1 MLEVESMC
9 VDVSR
14 VGRILDDVSVWA
26 GQGVTLVA
34 GRSGCGSTTLLRLV
48 AGYRDRQVVRRRG
61 VVRLSGRRIDQMSRA
76 ELRPLLTMVGHRPL
90 GGVIDLEGLGAHDVE
105 LRSVIEELGLTRWC
119 GTPAARMPAC
129 VAARMALVEGIASEA
144 PVLLLDQVLAP
155 MTSMWRS
162 RAASC
167 IARVARA
174 GRIVVWAE
182 HALEHALGVADS
194 VVEIVDGHVQQTAA
208 PSWSSSQLPPT
219 PLQQIAARSGEQFFT
234 DPAQA
239 RDLLAAEAVTAMSCA
254 HPQQSEG
261 PILARVDPA
270 GLRLSGRLVDVRA
283 GQVLGVVSHDP
294 VQAHRVARRLAATVN
309 PSGPGDRLLRT
320 LLRQTSV
327 RRACELVDRRSDRS
341 VGASMELADEVLG
354 PVGARRGVEHAEG
367 QQRLLAD
374 VLACAGGEVV
384 LWIDPGWAVDAAS
397 GDRLVKAVR
406 QRGAAVIMACRDVDL
421 VARWCDRVLVV
432 DEHEVVAD
440 GRPGSVVDDLPCPPQ
455 VAQVFPGCHVVRAT
469 DLTLVPGA
477 DAVAE
482 GGWAHAQLV

>member
-1 MLEVESMC
+1 
-9 VDVSR
+9 
-14 VGRILDDVSVWA
+14 
-26 GQGVTLVA
+26 
-34 GRSGCGSTTLLRLV
+34 
-48 AGYRDRQVVRRRG
+48 
-61 VVRLSGRRIDQMSRA
+61 
-76 ELRPLLTMVGHRPL
+76 MVGHRPL
-90 GGVIDLEGLGAHDVE
+90 GGVIDLEGLAHDVE

-144 PVLLLDQVLAP
+144 LAP

-261 PILARVDPA
+261 PILTRVDPA
-270 GLRLSGRLVDVRA
+270 DLRLSGRLVDVRA

-309 PSGPGDRLLRT
+309 PSCPEDRLLRT

-354 PVGARRGVEHAEG
+354 PVGARRGVEHGEG

-421 VARWCDRVLVV
+421 VARWWTIFRAHPRWPRCSPAVTSS
-432 DEHEVVAD
+432 
-440 GRPGSVVDDLPCPPQ
+440 GRPI
-455 VAQVFPGCHVVRAT
+455 
-469 DLTLVPGA
+469 
-477 DAVAE
+477 
-482 GGWAHAQLV
+482 

>member
-26 GQGVTLVA
+26 GQGVTLVT

-261 PILARVDPA
+261 PILTRVDPA

-309 PSGPGDRLLRT
+309 PPCPEDRLLRT

-327 RRACELVDRRSDRS
+327 RRACELVDRRSDRPI
-341 VGASMELADEVLG
+341 GTSMELADEVQTQIGRAFAQCRPL
-354 PVGARRGVEHAEG
+354 RL
-367 QQRLLAD
+367 RLLH
-374 VLACAGGEVV
+374 
-384 LWIDPGWAVDAAS
+384 AVFAEAA
-397 GDRLVKAVR
+397 L
-406 QRGAAVIMACRDVDL
+406 ACRDQRADIGRRKGL
-421 VARWCDRVLVV
+421 
-432 DEHEVVAD
+432 AD
-440 GRPGSVVDDLPCPPQ
+440 GDQPGLPVPAGRRFACQQAVYFGQPLRGVAGGLGGGHCGGQLHAAAVSPSRGTGKTDSAAEEKASEPLADDRRQ
-455 VAQVFPGCHVVRAT
+455 AGR
-469 DLTLVPGA
+469 
-477 DAVAE
+477 AE
-482 GGWAHAQLV
+482 GG

>member
-26 GQGVTLVA
+26 GQGVTLVT

-90 GGVIDLEGLGAHDVE
+90 GGVIDLEGLGAHGVE

-208 PSWSSSQLPPT
+208 PLWSSSKLPPT

-261 PILARVDPA
+261 PILTRVDPA
-270 GLRLSGRLVDVRA
+270 GLRLSGRLVDVRV

-354 PVGARRGVEHAEG
+354 PVGARRGVEHG
-367 QQRLLAD
+367 
-374 VLACAGGEVV
+374 
-384 LWIDPGWAVDAAS
+384 
-397 GDRLVKAVR
+397 
-406 QRGAAVIMACRDVDL
+406 
-421 VARWCDRVLVV
+421 
-432 DEHEVVAD
+432 
-440 GRPGSVVDDLPCPPQ
+440 
-455 VAQVFPGCHVVRAT
+455 
-469 DLTLVPGA
+469 
-477 DAVAE
+477 
-482 GGWAHAQLV
+482 